1 MASDKIGALW
11 KSDSTNPKAPFAKGE
26 IDFMGRKLRV
36 VIWNNNKRP
45 DKKDPDFTIALD
57 KPREEGQ
64 VIPNKPST
72 ALYSPDATKRF
83 GDEEVPF

>member
-57 KPREEGQ
+57 KPREEREERPHG
-64 VIPNKPST
+64 SAT
-72 ALYSPDATKRF
+72 ATA
-83 GDEEVPF
+83 EEVPF